1 MSLRDDVLD
10 DIFGGQTAEQPSVDV
25 SPAEEKPTSF
35 IDKAVDVGKGILSG
49 PLKEAENIVQT
60 GHDIANF
67 VDDKLLGDRFINN
80 DTDVDYVP
88 DRLKPQSGAG
98 KTAQALSAF
107 ATGWFSAGKW
117 ITAGVKGAK
126 SMQVLAKAHPYAA
139 QAVST
144 AVAGG
149 ALDFVAGDASD
160 SRLADVLVDNDILRN
175 SVVDYL
181 ASDEDDSA
189 VEARFKNVLEGF
201 VVGSALDAVG
211 YAFKNIKKGI
221 RASATEGTDASLKVM
236 SDAGE
241 AIRNANGEK
250 VLVEPTMEYTPEA
263 KAYWMKEEIRKDGK
277 AVAEKLR
284 QGSKYTPDGMINTRS
299 YTESARDLIEN
310 LNPKVAEAVEN
321 LHMSMPEVTAD
332 AIDFCEK
339 AGGSSFWGEG
349 NFKYFMENIKDAP
362 DQKKVGALSMY
373 LGVYSG
379 THADIVKEQLKEGLP
394 NAMENA
400 RGLVTRTL
408 EAAVELKKLTMKAG
422 QTGKAADV
430 LRYTGKAGTKGI
442 QTLDNAIPDALAY
455 AKEAIGK
462 LGDDELVEVLNTL
475 RITSKNNGTDMLK
488 VLTATLDKQ
497 DILRQAAKNGTSP
510 IFDAVF
516 KYRFIAMLSGIKTHM
531 RNAIGNST
539 KTGVLAGEEI
549 IQNMIRGGMEGFQ
562 SGGVSGMA
570 VGALRG
576 AKEGMDYSR
585 GLMFAWKDSWDKM
598 KLAYDYGQ
606 AFSRQSEVSEIAART
621 LSQGG
626 SAQKIYEAPLRAL
639 AAVDELF
646 ASINGTAK
654 AYQGAMRDLRKSGLL
669 EGVTD
674 KAVKSDLTERWL
686 DDYMTKA
693 FTPAVLPDGRI
704 IQKGHLAFKDS
715 KLIANEATYQQALE
729 GFGKSMNDFVQKHPA
744 TRLIFPF
751 VKTPTNL
758 FKDIFWTRGIHAPVE
773 FMQAIKSKDPAQIAK
788 AATWMSSAIFLWVGS
803 YELVAG
809 GRITGN
815 GPKNATNRQ
824 ALIDNGWQPNSFKTE
839 NGWVKLASIEPFG
852 SALEFLAN
860 CQEMAQ
866 RGEVT
871 PDSLDYLDVVW
882 SGLLNYVT
890 DRTYLKG
897 LADLMETKQSGL
909 SGAPTQMLVSFIPNI
924 FNDIGKSMDE
934 KMYDTKSALEKLQAK
949 AGITEQLAPKVSWM
963 TGYPRLYESG
973 GGLGAFS
980 PVNMTEDKGSI
991 VFNEMS
997 RVSGVG
1003 DPPRKIGSVE
1013 LAPVEYA
1020 EYCRLHGTVKI
1031 DGMTLYETLEKLFQT
1046 DWYKSQVGGTEFKL
1060 AETQDTAIYKIVQA
1074 YRRTAQREFIK
1085 ARPYLANGGATG
1097 SVSQDSSP
1105 FDSLINS

>member
-1 MSLRDDVLD
+1 MALRDDILEG
-10 DIFGGQTAEQPSVDV
+10 IFGGQNAEQPSVAT
-25 SPAEEKPTSF
+25 PPPQEEKPMSF
-35 IDKAVDVGKGILSG
+35 MDKAVDVGKGILSG

-67 VDDKLLGDRFINN
+67 VDDKLLGDRFVNN

-88 DRLKPQSGAG
+88 DSMKPQSGAG
-98 KTAQALSAF
+98 KTAQALAAF

-126 SMQVLAKAHPYAA
+126 GMQALAKAHPYAA

-144 AVAGG
+144 AAAGG
-149 ALDFVAGDASD
+149 VLDFVAGDASD

-181 ASDEDDSA
+181 ASDEEDSA

-221 RASATEGTDASLKVM
+221 KTAATEGQEASLKVM
-236 SDAGE
+236 SDAGD

-277 AVAEKLR
+277 AVASKLR
-284 QGSKYTPDGMINTRS
+284 QGAAGAVDGINTRN

-310 LNPKVAEAVEN
+310 LNPTIASAVED

-349 NFKYFMENIKDAP
+349 NFKYFMETVNNAP

-379 THADIVKEQLKEGLP
+379 THADIIKEQLKEGLP

-408 EAAVELKKLTMKAG
+408 EAAVELKKLTLKAG

-430 LRYTGKAGTKGI
+430 LRFTDKAGKKAV
-442 QTLDNAIPDALAY
+442 QTLDNTIPDALAY

-462 LGDDELVEVLNTL
+462 LGDDELVEVLNTM
-475 RITSKNNGTDMLK
+475 RITTKNNGTDLLK
-488 VLTATLDKQ
+488 VLTATLDKK
-497 DILRQAAKNGTSP
+497 DILRQATKNGTSP
-510 IFDAVF
+510 IFDAVY
-516 KYRFIAMLSGIKTHM
+516 KYRFIAMLSGLKTHA

-549 IQNMIRGGMEGFQ
+549 VQNMIRGGMEGWQ

-570 VGALRG
+570 VGALHG
-576 AKEGMDYSR
+576 AKEGADFSR
-585 GLMFAWKDSWDKM
+585 GLMYAWKDSWDKM

-606 AFSRQSEVSEIAART
+606 AFSRQSEVSEIAKQT

-626 SAQKIYEAPLRAL
+626 TVQKTYEMPLRAL

-654 AYQGAMRDLRKSGLL
+654 AYQGAMKDLRKSGLL
-669 EGVTD
+669 EGVVDTAT
-674 KAVKSDLTERWL
+674 KADLTERWL

-704 IQKGHLAFKDS
+704 LQKGHLAFKES

-729 GFGKSMNDFVQKHPA
+729 GFGKSMNEFVQKHPA

-758 FKDIFWTRGIHAPVE
+758 FKDIFWTRGVHAPVE
-773 FMQAIKSKDPAQIAK
+773 FVQAIKSKDPAQIAK
-788 AATWMSSAIFLWVGS
+788 AATYLTSAVFLWTGS
-803 YELVAG
+803 YELVVNG
-809 GRITGN
+809 KITGN
-815 GPKNATNRQ
+815 GPKSAVNRQ
-824 ALIDNGWQPNSFKTE
+824 ALIDNGWQPNSFRTE

-852 SALEFLAN
+852 SALEFMAN
-860 CQEMAQ
+860 CHEMAQ

-897 LADLMETKQSGL
+897 LADLMQTSESGL
-909 SGAPTQMLVSFIPNI
+909 SGAPTQMLLSFMPNV
-924 FNDIGKSMDE
+924 FNDISKSMDE
-934 KMYDTKSALEKLQAK
+934 KMYDTKSALEKIQAK

-980 PVNMTEDKGSI
+980 PVTQTEDKGSI

-1003 DPPRKIGSVE
+1003 DPPRKIGSIE

-1031 DGMTLYETLEKLFQT
+1031 DGMTLYQTLEKLFQT
-1046 DWYKSQVGGTEFKL
+1046 DWYKNQVGGTEFKL

-1074 YRRTAQREFIK
+1074 YRRLAQREFVK
-1085 ARPYLANGGATG
+1085 SRPYLSKTGATG
-1097 SVSQDSSP
+1097 TASQNSP
-1105 FDSLINS
+1105 FDDLLSS